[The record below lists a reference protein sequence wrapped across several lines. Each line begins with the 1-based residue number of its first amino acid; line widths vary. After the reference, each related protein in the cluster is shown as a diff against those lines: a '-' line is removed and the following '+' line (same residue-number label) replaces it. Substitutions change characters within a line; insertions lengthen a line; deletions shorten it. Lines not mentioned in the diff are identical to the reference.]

1 MQQTLSIIK
10 PDATQRQLVG
20 EILARLEQNG
30 FRIVAIKMVQLNQ
43 EQAEGFYIEHREKP
57 FFAGLIEFMCSA
69 PIVVAVLEKQNA
81 VQDYRTLIGAT
92 DPKNAA
98 EGTLRKE
105 FAIDGRQ
112 NSLHGSDSIENAA
125 REIAYFFADSEI
137 F

>member
-1 MQQTLSIIK
+1 MFCSYSSSSI
-10 PDATQRQLVG
+10 R
-20 EILARLEQNG
+20 
-30 FRIVAIKMVQLNQ
+30 
-43 EQAEGFYIEHREKP
+43 
-57 FFAGLIEFMCSA
+57 
-69 PIVVAVLEKQNA
+69 EKQNA

-125 REIAYFFADSEI
+125 REIAYFLRILKFSKNSVL
-137 F
+137 FMR